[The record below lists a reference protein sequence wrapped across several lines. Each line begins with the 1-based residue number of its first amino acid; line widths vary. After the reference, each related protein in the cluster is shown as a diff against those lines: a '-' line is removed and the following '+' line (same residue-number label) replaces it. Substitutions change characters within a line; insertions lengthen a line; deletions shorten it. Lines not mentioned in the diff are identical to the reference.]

1 MPTLHVYTSR
11 FSAGVPAP
19 LVAWSAGLLP
29 VSSFATSGGLPES
42 FWPGVCE
49 YSRGEIH
56 RAGRCGRIKDRKS
69 ARCHCLLL
77 TMTTTKTS
85 HRPASVASSPPLLA
99 FFEALFWTV
108 MAFIKERWP
117 ALRCQARQRR
127 KGGGEGALPHRRSS
141 GLQLFMSPTL
151 PHLRPSCRYIPILVQ
166 CMRCVSKGRETLV
179 RGRQRRRKV

>member
-1 MPTLHVYTSR
+1 MDTRKVHYSKGLLIGGGVAAQTPVDDCTHVISPLEY
-11 FSAGVPAP
+11 PP
-19 LVAWSAGLLP
+19 LVARSAGLLP
-29 VSSFATSGGLPES
+29 VSSFVTPGGLPKS
-42 FWPGVCE
+42 LWPGVRE
-49 YSRGEIH
+49 YSRGETH

-108 MAFIKERWP
+108 MAFIKEVWP
-117 ALRCQARQRR
+117 ALRFQARQRR

-141 GLQLFMSPTL
+141 GLKLSMSPTS
-151 PHLRPSCRYIPILVQ
+151 RT
-166 CMRCVSKGRETLV
+166 CVHHVDISPN
-179 RGRQRRRKV
+179 